1 MHIYNFGQLFQAS
14 ERNKSLRKVFRF
26 QVEREMDEE
35 MMVEW
40 KVVDALILGLVSGQA
55 LEQGGR
61 GRRAREEE
69 AWLRRRERFDGM
81 MAKER
86 DKVARRRLTKAL
98 EEVEEEMDSIME
110 QMFGGKL
117 KGKSDLGISSK
128 NCTAKGLSHVQDSLE
143 GGKKKCEV
151 QVDRLQGLLGGVEG
165 GGTKAIPTTARLEEL
180 KATAHRGKM
189 GTARELQRRN
199 YSRNKGA

>member
-1 MHIYNFGQLFQAS
+1 M
-14 ERNKSLRKVFRF
+14 RKVFRF

-86 DKVARRRLTKAL
+86 DKVTRRKLTKAL

-117 KGKSDLGISSK
+117 EGKLESDQENSSEGLSVQGRKK
-128 NCTAKGLSHVQDSLE
+128 NCKLE
-143 GGKKKCEV
+143 GLVGGAKK
-151 QVDRLQGLLGGVEG
+151 GG
-165 GGTKAIPTTARLEEL
+165 KAIPPTAGLKDLDETARKE
-180 KATAHRGKM
+180 KM
-189 GTARELQRRN
+189 GMMKELQRRS

>member
-86 DKVARRRLTKAL
+86 DKVTRRKLTKAL

-117 KGKSDLGISSK
+117 EGKLESDLENCSAEGLSVQGRKK
-128 NCTAKGLSHVQDSLE
+128 NCKLE
-143 GGKKKCEV
+143 GLIGGAKK
-151 QVDRLQGLLGGVEG
+151 GG
-165 GGTKAIPTTARLEEL
+165 KAIPPAAAAGLEDLDATARKE
-180 KATAHRGKM
+180 KM
-189 GTARELQRRN
+189 GMMKELQRRN
-199 YSRNKGA
+199 FSRNKGA

>member
-40 KVVDALILGLVSGQA
+40 KVVDALILDLVSGQA

-86 DKVARRRLTKAL
+86 DKVTRRKLTKAL

-117 KGKSDLGISSK
+117 EGKLESDQENSSEGLSVQGRKK
-128 NCTAKGLSHVQDSLE
+128 NCKLE
-143 GGKKKCEV
+143 GLVGGAKK
-151 QVDRLQGLLGGVEG
+151 GG
-165 GGTKAIPTTARLEEL
+165 KAIPPAAAALKDLDATARKE
-180 KATAHRGKM
+180 KM
-189 GTARELQRRN
+189 GMMKELQRRN
-199 YSRNKGA
+199 FSRNKGA

>member
-1 MHIYNFGQLFQAS
+1 
-14 ERNKSLRKVFRF
+14 
-26 QVEREMDEE
+26 MDEE
-35 MMVEW
+35 MIVEW
-40 KVVDALILGLVSGQA
+40 EVVDALILDLVSGQA

-86 DKVARRRLTKAL
+86 DKVTRRKLTKAL

-117 KGKSDLGISSK
+117 EGKFESDQENCSAEGLSVQGRKK
-128 NCTAKGLSHVQDSLE
+128 NCKLE
-143 GGKKKCEV
+143 GLVGAKK
-151 QVDRLQGLLGGVEG
+151 GG
-165 GGTKAIPTTARLEEL
+165 KAIPPTAAL
-180 KATAHRGKM
+180 KDLDASARKEKM
-189 GTARELQRRN
+189 GTMKELQRRN
-199 YSRNKGA
+199 FSRNKGA